1 MIREHK
7 VCLGSERSQFLS
19 KAKYEEIVTC
29 LKAWESTDAKA
40 RKEKWSQGHAW
51 TKKYALLLTLFCA
64 GDSAVLIFDDAAE
77 LNRKAKAKSK
87 GKSKDTKNKEVKY
100 RLACSSGTIN
110 TLYSR
115 SYINP
120 LATTRPQSSMIWV
133 HVEC

>member
-1 MIREHK
+1 MEPRPRVDQE
-7 VCLGSERSQFLS
+7 VC
-19 KAKYEEIVTC
+19 A
-29 LKAWESTDAKA
+29 
-40 RKEKWSQGHAW
+40 
-51 TKKYALLLTLFCA
+51 LLTLFCA
-64 GDSAVLIFDDAAE
+64 GDSAVLIFDAAE

-110 TLYSR
+110 ILYSR
-115 SYINP
+115 SYINS